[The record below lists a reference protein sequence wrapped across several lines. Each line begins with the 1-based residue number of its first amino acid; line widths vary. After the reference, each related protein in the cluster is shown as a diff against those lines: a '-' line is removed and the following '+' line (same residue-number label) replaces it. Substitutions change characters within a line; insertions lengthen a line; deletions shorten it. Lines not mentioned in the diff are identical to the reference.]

1 MKEKRIIIAVT
12 NDLVADQ
19 RVHRTASTLARNGAY
34 VLVVGRRLP
43 GSQTIRGR
51 SYPVH
56 RMRLLFRRGPI
67 FYACFNLRLLIFL
80 LFRKADLLVS
90 NDLDT
95 LMACFLASR
104 FKGRALVY
112 DSHEYFTEVPELL
125 GRHFT
130 QRIWKWIEKLCLPG
144 VKFSLTVS
152 HSIADAYH
160 LQYGVNMEVIRNL
173 PIHETKLARRPDLL
187 FCNPKRIIIYQGA
200 LNPGRGLEG
209 MITSMQYLD
218 KFQFQIFG
226 EGDIRKKLEELV
238 RQLDIEDRVVFMGRL
253 PFDELKEYTRQA
265 SLGVS
270 LEEDMG
276 LNYRYAL
283 PNKLFDYIQARV
295 PVLVSDLPEMK
306 KIVEDNY
313 IGEVLRDPDP
323 ELLAQQ
329 VKEMMNSHELRI
341 KWKKNL
347 RKAANDLCWEK
358 EEKKLLHLFSDAL
371 SG

>member
-1 MKEKRIIIAVT
+1 MKGKRIIIAVT

-19 RVHRTASTLARNGAY
+19 RVHRTARTLVRNGAF

-43 GSQTIRGR
+43 GSQAIRGR
-51 SYPVH
+51 PYPVR
-56 RMRLLFRRGPI
+56 RMRLIFRRGPL

-95 LMACFLASR
+95 LMACFLVSR

-112 DSHEYFTEVPELL
+112 DSHEYFTEVPELV

-144 VKFSLTVS
+144 VKFSSTVS

-160 LQYGVNMEVIRNL
+160 LQYGIKMEVIRNL
-173 PIHETKLARRPDLL
+173 SLCDIKLARRPDLL

-200 LNPGRGLEG
+200 LNLGRGLEG
-209 MITSMQYLD
+209 MITAMQYLD
-218 KFQFQIFG
+218 EFKFQVFG
-226 EGDIRKKLEELV
+226 EGDIRGQLEKLV
-238 RQLDIEDRVVFMGRL
+238 SQLGLEDQVVFMGRL
-253 PFDELKEYTRQA
+253 PYDELKEYTRQA

-306 KIVEDNY
+306 KIVEDYY

-329 VKEMMNSHELRI
+329 VKEMMNSHEIRI
-341 KWKKNL
+341 TWKKNL
-347 RKAANDLCWEK
+347 RRAANDLCWEK
-358 EEKKLLHLFSDAL
+358 EEKKLLELFSEAL
-371 SG
+371 AE